1 MLIELI
7 LLFMLGITFIYVG
20 YLIWKKEKI
29 SLIHSYHYTKV
40 KEQDK
45 KLYTKMMGKGVLMI
59 GIGMIL
65 TGIIDYITK
74 TAYGWFAFAF
84 FFILG
89 FATIVEAQKKY
100 NGGVF

>member
-7 LLFMLGITFIYVG
+7 LLLILGITFIYLG

-45 KLYTKMMGKGVLMI
+45 KSYTKMIGKGVLMI

-74 TAYGWFAFAF
+74 TAYGWFVFAF
-84 FFILG
+84 FFFLG
-89 FATIVEAQKKY
+89 LVINVKAQKKY
-100 NGGVF
+100 NGGIF

>member
-7 LLFMLGITFIYVG
+7 LLPILGVVFIYLG

-29 SLIHSYHYTKV
+29 TLIHSYHYTKV
-40 KEQDK
+40 NEQDK
-45 KLYTKMMGKGVLMI
+45 KPYTELMGKGVLMI

-74 TAYGWFAFAF
+74 TAYGWFVFAV
-84 FFILG
+84 FFIFG
-89 FATIVEAQKKY
+89 FAIIIKAQKKY
-100 NGGVF
+100 NGGFF